1 MALSRPFV
9 LVVLG
14 ALLAVASFA
23 SMRSAADRAQ
33 ADDTAAAPQVVR
45 PAPGRPA
52 PTGTTPAP
60 NAKPKPKKPA
70 AVAGVPPKVSKA
82 LVNRRTVVLFFNQPA
97 ADDAATAAA
106 VRSTR
111 GMKGVSVFSA
121 PIAKLSSYR
130 GVISGL
136 GVSQAP
142 TVVIVG
148 KSRKARLIEGF
159 VDAGT
164 LQQQVRDAR

>member
-14 ALLAVASFA
+14 ALLAVSSFA
-23 SMRSAADRAQ
+23 SLRSASDRAQ

-45 PAPGRPA
+45 PAPSRTA
-52 PTGTTPAP
+52 PTGTTTAP
-60 NAKPKPKKPA
+60 NAKAKPKKPA
-70 AVAGVPPKVSKA
+70 VVAGVPPEVSKA
-82 LVNRRTVVLFFNQPA
+82 LVSRRTVVLFFGQPA

-121 PIAKLSSYR
+121 PIAKLTRYR

-148 KSRKARLIEGF
+148 KSRKARVIEGF

-164 LQQQVRDAR
+164 LKQQVRDAR